1 MNPLGKPGGGQET
14 SDAWGAQ
21 VGCGVYPEMATKTLA
36 PRGGMTSRL
45 QHRRQQDD
53 LLVFD
58 LGISEMEK
66 KKKKAPENLQERDG
80 PGPSSHTRVIP
91 EPLYI

>member
-21 VGCGVYPEMATKTLA
+21 VGCGVYPEMAAKTLA

-58 LGISEMEK
+58 LGINEMEK
-66 KKKKAPENLQERDG
+66 KKKK
-80 PGPSSHTRVIP
+80 
-91 EPLYI
+91 PLRICKSEMALAQVRTLV